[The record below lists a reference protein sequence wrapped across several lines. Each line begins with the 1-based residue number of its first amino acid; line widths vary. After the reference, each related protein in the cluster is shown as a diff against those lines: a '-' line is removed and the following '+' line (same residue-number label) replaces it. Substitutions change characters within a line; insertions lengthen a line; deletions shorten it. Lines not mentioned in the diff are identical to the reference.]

1 MAQSLANGYDN
12 PGEAHASPPSCRSV
26 WYRPGCERRLSG
38 SGGKLP
44 HAARQ
49 RQTESIGVP
58 WEMTGEAGLIW
69 LQEDQAPVLMR
80 VTVMLTPLPAD
91 DPRLPGS
98 VTTLLSPRMNK
109 GRVRDV
115 AGGCHR
121 WASGWG
127 VRASHPR
134 KLGGLVYERD
144 ACQEMRAAAMDGDV
158 VRGIFSSDAVC
169 RLDTFRRRPSR
180 NCSRPTSLS

>member
-1 MAQSLANGYDN
+1 MGDD
-12 PGEAHASPPSCRSV
+12 R
-26 WYRPGCERRLSG
+26 
-38 SGGKLP
+38 
-44 HAARQ
+44 
-49 RQTESIGVP
+49 
-58 WEMTGEAGLIW
+58 EAGLIW
-69 LQEDQAPVLMR
+69 LQEDQAPVLMP
-80 VTVMLTPLPAD
+80 VTVMLTRCPPLTQAA
-91 DPRLPGS
+91 GS

-127 VRASHPR
+127 VRASHP
-134 KLGGLVYERD
+134 KTLGGLVYERD